1 MENTKQTP
9 QEKSTLSNI
18 LEQIKIVLVIYG
30 IVIIIHMVSI
40 GSKLPD
46 LAKSTVVSFVMV
58 VIAITL
64 KNVVKKPNLP
74 GFAWA
79 TLVSFVLTLPI
90 SPIADFIV
98 NAMSAYSFGLVGLP
112 LLAFAGIAVGDQLE
126 VFKKTQLE
134 NRNCILCGYGIYLF
148 WISSNFKYYLIFKRN
163 DLKPYR

>member
-46 LAKSTVVSFVMV
+46 LAKSTVVSF
-58 VIAITL
+58 
-64 KNVVKKPNLP
+64 
-74 GFAWA
+74 AWA

-90 SPIADFIV
+90 SPISDFIV

-126 VFKKTQLE
+126 VFKKLSWKIVIVSFVVMASTYFGSAAIS
-134 NRNCILCGYGIYLF
+134 NIIL
-148 WISSNFKYYLIFKRN
+148 S
-163 DLKPYR
+163 LKGMI

>member
-18 LEQIKIVLVIYG
+18 LEQIK

-79 TLVSFVLTLPI
+79 TLVSFVVMASTYFGSAAI
-90 SPIADFIV
+90 SNI
-98 NAMSAYSFGLVGLP
+98 
-112 LLAFAGIAVGDQLE
+112 
-126 VFKKTQLE
+126 
-134 NRNCILCGYGIYLF
+134 IL
-148 WISSNFKYYLIFKRN
+148 S
-163 DLKPYR
+163 LKGMI

>member
-79 TLVSFVLTLPI
+79 TLVSF
-90 SPIADFIV
+90 IV

-126 VFKKTQLE
+126 VFKKLSWKIVIVSFVVMASTYFGSAAIS
-134 NRNCILCGYGIYLF
+134 NIIL
-148 WISSNFKYYLIFKRN
+148 S
-163 DLKPYR
+163 LKGMI

>member
-90 SPIADFIV
+90 SPISDFIV

-112 LLAFAGIAVGDQLE
+112 LLAFAGIAVGD
-126 VFKKTQLE
+126 QLE

>member
-9 QEKSTLSNI
+9 QEKSTLSDI

-90 SPIADFIV
+90 SPISDFIV

-112 LLAFAGIAVGDQLE
+112 LLAFAGIAVGGFQ
-126 VFKKTQLE
+126 KTQLE

>member
-58 VIAITL
+58 VFAITL

-98 NAMSAYSFGLVGLP
+98 NAMSE
-112 LLAFAGIAVGDQLE
+112 Q
-126 VFKKTQLE
+126 Q
-134 NRNCILCGYGIYLF
+134 CH
-148 WISSNFKYYLIFKRN
+148 
-163 DLKPYR
+163 

>member
-79 TLVSFVLTLPI
+79 TLVSPI
-90 SPIADFIV
+90 SDFIV
-98 NAMSAYSFGLVGLP
+98 NAMSAYSFGLVRLP

-126 VFKKTQLE
+126 VFKKLSWKIVIVSFVVMASTYFGSAAIS
-134 NRNCILCGYGIYLF
+134 NIIL
-148 WISSNFKYYLIFKRN
+148 S
-163 DLKPYR
+163 LKGMI

>member
-9 QEKSTLSNI
+9 QEKSTLSDI

-40 GSKLPD
+40 GSKLSD

-98 NAMSAYSFGLVGLP
+98 NAMSAYSFGLVGL
-112 LLAFAGIAVGDQLE
+112 AFAGIAVGDQLE
-126 VFKKTQLE
+126 VFKKLSWKIVIVSFVVMASTYFGSAAIS
-134 NRNCILCGYGIYLF
+134 NIIL
-148 WISSNFKYYLIFKRN
+148 S
-163 DLKPYR
+163 LKGMI

>member
-74 GFAWA
+74 
-79 TLVSFVLTLPI
+79 
-90 SPIADFIV
+90 
-98 NAMSAYSFGLVGLP
+98 

-126 VFKKTQLE
+126 VFKKLSWKIVIVSFVVMASTYFGSAAIS
-134 NRNCILCGYGIYLF
+134 NIIL
-148 WISSNFKYYLIFKRN
+148 S
-163 DLKPYR
+163 LKGMI

>member
-46 LAKSTVVSFVMV
+46 LAKSTVVSFV
-58 VIAITL
+58 IAITL

-90 SPIADFIV
+90 SPISDFIV

-126 VFKKTQLE
+126 VFKKLSWKIVIVSFVVMASTYFGSAAIS
-134 NRNCILCGYGIYLF
+134 NIIL
-148 WISSNFKYYLIFKRN
+148 S
-163 DLKPYR
+163 LKGMI

>member
-90 SPIADFIV
+90 SPISDFIV
-98 NAMSAYSFGLVGLP
+98 NAMSAYSFGL
-112 LLAFAGIAVGDQLE
+112 AVGDQLE
-126 VFKKTQLE
+126 VFKKLSWKIVIVSFVVMASTYFGSAAIS
-134 NRNCILCGYGIYLF
+134 NIIL
-148 WISSNFKYYLIFKRN
+148 S
-163 DLKPYR
+163 LKGMI

>member
-126 VFKKTQLE
+126 VFKTQLE
-134 NRNCILCGYGIYLF
+134 NRNCILCSYGIYLF